1 MKFEQHSETTY
12 YASGNYTA
20 TGVLIKLERK
30 ALSHILQI
38 ILPSAMFVAV
48 SWISFLM
55 EMESGERAG
64 LLVTLFLVLV
74 SMFLSVV
81 SEAPKA
87 QFVTA
92 KEIWMMACIVFVFLA
107 IAEYGIILSTQKK
120 GKNKKL
126 CPTLKA
132 CSKVIQSNL
141 CVCACS
147 IFAEPKKK
155 CILRTALFI

>member
-64 LLVTLFLVLV
+64 TATLN
-74 SMFLSVV
+74 
-81 SEAPKA
+81 
-87 QFVTA
+87 
-92 KEIWMMACIVFVFLA
+92 
-107 IAEYGIILSTQKK
+107 GI
-120 GKNKKL
+120 
-126 CPTLKA
+126 
-132 CSKVIQSNL
+132 
-141 CVCACS
+141 
-147 IFAEPKKK
+147 
-155 CILRTALFI
+155 

>member
-1 MKFEQHSETTY
+1 MCLVLPSITNQCNCITFQVKFEQHSETTY

-64 LLVTLFLVLV
+64 TPHQNRF
-74 SMFLSVV
+74 
-81 SEAPKA
+81 K
-87 QFVTA
+87 
-92 KEIWMMACIVFVFLA
+92 
-107 IAEYGIILSTQKK
+107 
-120 GKNKKL
+120 
-126 CPTLKA
+126 
-132 CSKVIQSNL
+132 
-141 CVCACS
+141 
-147 IFAEPKKK
+147 
-155 CILRTALFI
+155 

>member
-120 GKNKKL
+120 GKNEKL
-126 CPTLKA
+126 FPILKV
-132 CSKVIQSNL
+132 CSKV
-141 CVCACS
+141 C
-147 IFAEPKKK
+147 
-155 CILRTALFI
+155 T